1 VKGAQAFDDNIHQ
14 EAVMRQNTWALVC
27 GVMMAAVLSGVVTA
41 AQARRAPAAPE
52 IWHTAMKVSLTAGGQ
67 RYESSAAGKCT
78 HAPAASV
85 AGVASEL
92 WTAEQSD
99 NGKSL
104 RLTLW
109 QPKDGTRSMVS
120 LTVTSGSSSHRV
132 STVRGAAT
140 AGNAKASFEQ
150 SGKGGTFTVYAKSAE
165 GADIIGTITCDD
177 FSPHVAE
184 GGL

>member
-1 VKGAQAFDDNIHQ
+1 
-14 EAVMRQNTWALVC
+14 MRQNTWTLVC
-27 GVMMAAVLSGVVTA
+27 GVMGAVMTSGALTA
-41 AQARRAPAAPE
+41 AQAGRAPALPE

-78 HAPAASV
+78 HAPTASI

-99 NGKSL
+99 NGKAVTLS
-104 RLTLW
+104 LW
-109 QPKDGTRSMVS
+109 QPKDGTRPMVS

-132 STVRGAAT
+132 STLRGAAP

-150 SGKGGTFTVYAKSAE
+150 SGKGGTFTLYAKSAE
-165 GADIIGTITCDD
+165 GADIIGTIKCED
-177 FSPHVAE
+177 FSPHAAE

>member
-1 VKGAQAFDDNIHQ
+1 
-14 EAVMRQNTWALVC
+14 MRQQLMC
-27 GVMMAAVLSGVVTA
+27 GVMVAVMGGAALA
-41 AQARRAPAAPE
+41 AQAGRAPAMPE

-78 HAPAASV
+78 HAQTASI

-99 NGKSL
+99 TGKSL
-104 RLTLW
+104 KLSLW
-109 QPKDGTRSMVS
+109 QPKDGTRPMVS
-120 LTVTSGSSSHRV
+120 LAVTSGSSSHRV
-132 STVRGAAT
+132 SNVRGAAT
-140 AGNAKASFEQ
+140 MGNAKASFEP

-165 GADIIGTITCDD
+165 GVDIIGTIRCDD
-177 FSPHVAE
+177 FTPHAAE

>member
-1 VKGAQAFDDNIHQ
+1 
-14 EAVMRQNTWALVC
+14 MRQNSWTLMC
-27 GVMMAAVLSGVVTA
+27 GVIVGVIGSGALA
-41 AQARRAPAAPE
+41 AQDRRAPAMPE

-78 HAPAASV
+78 HAPTASI
-85 AGVASEL
+85 AGVPSEL

-104 RLTLW
+104 NLSVW
-109 QPKDGTRSMVS
+109 QPKDGSRTMVS
-120 LTVTSGSSSHRV
+120 LSVRSGSSSHRV
-132 STVRGAAT
+132 STVAGT
-140 AGNAKASFEQ
+140 PPVGNAKASFEP

-177 FSPHVAE
+177 FTPHVAQ